1 MARGNLKATIGLAI
15 IALAL
20 GSCALAA
27 TDGIVGPYAR
37 LGPPEAPVKL
47 F

>member
-20 GSCALAA
+20 VSY
-27 TDGIVGPYAR
+27 PR
-37 LGPPEAPVKL
+37 APNNVI
-47 F
+47 